1 MRKVAR
7 PHTRRFEDIVKRA
20 AALFPDARCNDS
32 DGLKVEL
39 RDSWFALRLSNTE
52 PVVRIV
58 AESRDPDWPSD
69 VVDRLSAL
77 I

>member
-1 MRKVAR
+1 
-7 PHTRRFEDIVKRA
+7 VKRA